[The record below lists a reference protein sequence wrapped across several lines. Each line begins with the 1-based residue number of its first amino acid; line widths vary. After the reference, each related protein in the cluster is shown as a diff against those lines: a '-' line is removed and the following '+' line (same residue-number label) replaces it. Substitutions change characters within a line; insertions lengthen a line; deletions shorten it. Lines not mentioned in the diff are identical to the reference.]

1 MAYSVLKCPAAYDEY
16 RFTLPEQYRQ
26 IAKEELREDD
36 ATRKQALTE
45 MRQWIVDNPHIRSC
59 RTDAKFLL
67 RFLRFRQFSVP
78 MACEAL
84 ERYLSLRELYPSW
97 FKNLDCNEGLMSEII
112 KNGPF
117 LYLGQDTAGRAVM
130 LVRFGRFEGQKH
142 LAVHDGRYAAMIMET
157 MLESEELQIGGVQV
171 LIDFTETTVDNYDK
185 WGTSELKILM
195 EAYSRSYPLR
205 YGEIHAAVLPK
216 FGIPAV
222 DTFLS
227 FANPKM
233 REKIRCYSTIAELEQ
248 LIEPHQ
254 KPTEYGGQVDMGELS
269 RSFWKRIEEQ
279 RQVVL
284 GLDRMEVDV
293 DHYAAV
299 WDEEEPSPAEAA
311 AGAVLKHID
320 FH

>member
-1 MAYSVLKCPAAYDEY
+1 MAFSVVKCPPAYDEY

-36 ATRKQALTE
+36 ATREQALTE
-45 MRQWIVDNPHIRSC
+45 MRQWIVDNPHIQSC

-84 ERYLSLRELYPSW
+84 ERYLSFRRLYPSW
-97 FKNLDCNEGLMSEII
+97 FKNLDCNEVLMSEII

-130 LVRFGRFEGQKH
+130 LIRFGRFDGQKH
-142 LAVHDGRYAAMIMET
+142 LAMPDGRYAALIMET
-157 MLESEELQIGGVQV
+157 MLESEEMQIGGVQV

-185 WGTSELKILM
+185 WGTSELKIIM
-195 EAYSRSYPLR
+195 EAFSRSYPLR
-205 YGEIHAAVLPK
+205 YGEIHAAGLPK
-216 FGIPAV
+216 FGIPVV

-233 REKIRCYSTIAELEQ
+233 REKIRCYSTITELKQ
-248 LIEPHQ
+248 LIEPHL
-254 KPTEYGGQVDMGELS
+254 KPTEYGGQVNMGELS

-284 GLDRMEVDV
+284 GLDRMQVDV

-299 WDEEEPSPAEAA
+299 WDEEDPSPAEAA